1 MITLFITI
9 IVLAIN
15 ILGAQSPV
23 LISNEGKYL
32 GNLNDDPFDPNS
44 VSNPYGLYG
53 SPYSPDSVNNPY
65 GRNGSEFSIDSPN
78 NDYSIG
84 KAPRIYS
91 SDGDYLGRLS
101 KNETDLDSVSNTY
114 GFYGSPYSPLSINN
128 PYGEYG
134 SPYSQKSATF
144 MNGAPFF
151 KEKNEKDVKDAPVEP
166 ELTSS
171 SQKEGEGI
179 FDEYLSGPREHLR
192 RERKTTEGLKRM
204 RDEIKRDIRN
214 KEREKEGKEP
224 LDKLVYYNKE
234 ALDKVVYDN
243 KEHMVELYKNGLIE
257 ELKYYNVDENTYSG
271 LSLEQRFIIERYILK
286 RILNIQEVLLSEF

>member
-1 MITLFITI
+1 MKTLFTTI
-9 IVLAIN
+9 IFIAVN
-15 ILGAQSPV
+15 ILEAQSPI

-32 GNLNDDPFDPNS
+32 GNLNDYPFDPNS

-65 GRNGSEFSIDSPN
+65 GLNGSEFSIDSPN

-101 KNETDLDSVSNTY
+101 KNGTDLDSVSNTY
-114 GFYGSPYSPLSINN
+114 GLYGSPYSPLSINN
-128 PYGEYG
+128 PFGEYG
-134 SPYSQKSATF
+134 SPFSQKSATF

-151 KEKNEKDVKDAPVEP
+151 KEQNEKDVEDTPVEP

-171 SQKEGEGI
+171 SQKKGEGI
-179 FDEYLSGPREHLR
+179 FDEYLSGPKEHLR

-214 KEREKEGKEP
+214 KEREKEERYEGIMIIKSAE
-224 LDKLVYYNKE
+224 LAERIVYF
-234 ALDKVVYDN
+234 N
-243 KEHMVELYKNGLIE
+243 KEHLIKLYNDGHMAEIRTFDSPEVEVSELPEDERKNA
-257 ELKYYNVDENTYSG
+257 N
-271 LSLEQRFIIERYILK
+271 RYINI
-286 RILNIQEVLLSEF
+286 RINNIKKILLSNF

>member
-1 MITLFITI
+1 MKKLFTTI
-9 IVLAIN
+9 IFIAVN
-15 ILGAQSPV
+15 ILEAQSPI

-32 GNLNDDPFDPNS
+32 GDLNDNPCDPSS
-44 VSNPYGLYG
+44 VSNPYGIYG
-53 SPYSPDSVNNPY
+53 SPYSPDLVNNPF
-65 GRNGSEFSIDSPN
+65 GLNGSEFSIDSPN

-114 GFYGSPYSPLSINN
+114 GLYGSPYSPFSINN

-151 KEKNEKDVKDAPVEP
+151 KEQNEKDVEDTPAEP

-171 SQKEGEGI
+171 SHKEGEGI
-179 FDEYLSGPREHLR
+179 FDEYLSGPREHLQ

-234 ALDKVVYDN
+234 ALDKVVYDI

-257 ELKYYNVDENTYSG
+257 ELKYYNVDENTYLG

-286 RILNIQEVLLSEF
+286 RILNIQKVLLSEF